1 MQLAMPQNQKA
12 KTRRPSVVSK
22 EEHVGS
28 QFFPQPTAMFFFYL
42 RISRTAELSEIP
54 VAASETG
61 QWFMIYLL
69 AAAGAWA
76 SFLLRRTGRQSGEG
90 KEPAIVVP
98 ESWQEFQTTRVIQ
111 TLPVNAGRRRVLKT
125 MGPRCSHMQILHC
138 VDRYLANRTGNVKKL
153 KPPFTGFRL
162 RCGDHRVFFDQRERE
177 HRDHRCA

>member
-12 KTRRPSVVSK
+12 KTRRPSVVRK

-111 TLPVNAGRRRVLKT
+111 TLPVNAGRRRVRLHELSAAQ
-125 MGPRCSHMQILHC
+125 GLGYLLQARCNWALLRA
-138 VDRYLANRTGNVKKL
+138 D
-153 KPPFTGFRL
+153 GFL
-162 RCGDHRVFFDQRERE
+162 RQAECGIRQQVR
-177 HRDHRCA
+177 